1 MKSPAGPGPDLIGA
15 WPQPA
20 SSQSCPPGPTGDDP
34 RPPEEEE
41 KVMTSLPA
49 DPPGVIVGVDTHQDV
64 HVAVALDALG
74 RRLGE
79 LQIAATTSG
88 YGQLV
93 RWVRELGPA
102 ARFGV
107 EGTGSYGAG
116 LHRYLRRHG
125 LAVVEVNRPD
135 RSTRHRRGKS
145 DPIDAEAA
153 ARAVLAGPATGI
165 PKAGDDQVEMV
176 RLLKLTRDSAVKS
189 RTQAINQIK
198 GVLVTAPAELREAL
212 TGLSGTAQLDRCAG
226 AARPDRHWPGR
237 RRRPAHRSRGQP
249 GAGPGSPPPGG
260 WRRPRAAADTFCAQ
274 LVQLQR
280 ARPQMA
286 SGGCLRNPALAM
298 VKRGY
303 RAAARRSWPSAHR
316 SAGERCAV
324 PSTARRRPADR
335 RLGRVHPDVY
345 ACGPGADDLTVRW
358 RAALAYTGNRGA
370 LGYVSGLAA
379 HGVTPAWSCTAGR
392 PSTPTMPTSYGA
404 MGWPCCR
411 SSVASSTSG
420 SCVRRSAAGPS

>member
-1 MKSPAGPGPDLIGA
+1 MTPGGSAGRLVMTFASCAGGRGSSPVGPGGQDCDEAGCGHAPMRSGPGPA
-15 WPQPA
+15 
-20 SSQSCPPGPTGDDP
+20 GDDP

-41 KVMTSLPA
+41 KVMSSLPA

-93 RWVRELGPA
+93 RWVRELDPA

-153 ARAVLAGPATGI
+153 ARAVLAGTATGI

-212 TGLSGTAQLDRCAG
+212 TGLSGTAQLDRCAALRPG
-226 AARPDRHWPGR
+226 PVTTPTAAAKQALRSLAHRAIALAAAVGVVTGPGR
-237 RRRPAHRSRGQP
+237 SAAQRSSWAVPDSPVSASRSSAGAVTSTPLIWLIAWVRDLTAESRVSFSSRTISTWSSPAFGIPVAVPAST
-249 GAGPGSPPPGG
+249 A
-260 WRRPRAAADTFCAQ
+260 RAAASASIGSLLPRRCRVERSGRFTSTT
-274 LVQLQR
+274 
-280 ARPQMA
+280 ARP
-286 SGGCLRNPALAM
+286 
-298 VKRGY
+298 
-303 RAAARRSWPSAHR
+303 W
-316 SAGERCAV
+316 
-324 PSTARRRPADR
+324 RRR
-335 RLGRVHPDVY
+335 
-345 ACGPGADDLTVRW
+345 
-358 RAALAYTGNRGA
+358 
-370 LGYVSGLAA
+370 
-379 HGVTPAWSCTAGR
+379 
-392 PSTPTMPTSYGA
+392 
-404 MGWPCCR
+404 
-411 SSVASSTSG
+411 
-420 SCVRRSAAGPS
+420 

>member
-1 MKSPAGPGPDLIGA
+1 
-15 WPQPA
+15 
-20 SSQSCPPGPTGDDP
+20 
-34 RPPEEEE
+34 
-41 KVMTSLPA
+41 MTSLPA

-93 RWVRELGPA
+93 SWVRELGPA

-135 RSTRHRRGKS
+135 RLTRHRRGKS

-153 ARAVLAGPATGI
+153 AHAVLAGTATGI
-165 PKAGDDQVEMV
+165 PKAGDYQVEMV

-212 TGLSGTAQLDRCAG
+212 TGLSGTAQLDRCAALRPRPVTTPTAAAKQALRSLAHRAIALAAEAAALGTQLDELTTAVAPALRALTGIGPDG
-226 AARPDRHWPGR
+226 AAALLTAAGDNPDRIHSEAGFAALCGTNPI
-237 RRRPAHRSRGQP
+237 PASSGKTTRYRLNRGGNRQANAALHRAVITR
-249 GAGPGSPPPGG
+249 
-260 WRRPRAAADTFCAQ
+260 
-274 LVQLQR
+274 
-280 ARPQMA
+280 
-286 SGGCLRNPALAM
+286 LRHHEPTKAYM
-298 VKRGY
+298 Q
-303 RAAARRSWPSAHR
+303 
-316 SAGERCAV
+316 
-324 PSTARRRPADR
+324 R
-335 RLGRVHPDVY
+335 RLAESKSTKEILRCLKRYLAREVY
-345 ACGPGADDLTVRW
+345 HQLNPTTPSRNRPNDL
-358 RAALAYTGNRGA
+358 
-370 LGYVSGLAA
+370 
-379 HGVTPAWSCTAGR
+379 PA
-392 PSTPTMPTSYGA
+392 
-404 MGWPCCR
+404 
-411 SSVASSTSG
+411 
-420 SCVRRSAAGPS
+420 SA

>member
-93 RWVRELGPA
+93 RWVRELDPA

-135 RSTRHRRGKS
+135 RSTRHRRAS
-145 DPIDAEAA
+145 QPAS
-153 ARAVLAGPATGI
+153 ARI
-165 PKAGDDQVEMV
+165 
-176 RLLKLTRDSAVKS
+176 
-189 RTQAINQIK
+189 
-198 GVLVTAPAELREAL
+198 
-212 TGLSGTAQLDRCAG
+212 GTSLPR
-226 AARPDRHWPGR
+226 PGR
-237 RRRPAHRSRGQP
+237 RG
-249 GAGPGSPPPGG
+249 
-260 WRRPRAAADTFCAQ
+260 CA
-274 LVQLQR
+274 
-280 ARPQMA
+280 P
-286 SGGCLRNPALAM
+286 
-298 VKRGY
+298 
-303 RAAARRSWPSAHR
+303 
-316 SAGERCAV
+316 
-324 PSTARRRPADR
+324 
-335 RLGRVHPDVY
+335 
-345 ACGPGADDLTVRW
+345 
-358 RAALAYTGNRGA
+358 
-370 LGYVSGLAA
+370 
-379 HGVTPAWSCTAGR
+379 
-392 PSTPTMPTSYGA
+392 
-404 MGWPCCR
+404 
-411 SSVASSTSG
+411 
-420 SCVRRSAAGPS
+420 

>member
-145 DPIDAEAA
+145 DPIDAEPRGRIQLAHPSDQLAVAAGRGRDLQLTEAA
-153 ARAVLAGPATGI
+153 AQCIERDRNMHILMGVDTDDDTRWIGGQTGHDLLLLLRRTWVITGRAG
-165 PKAGDDQVEMV
+165 
-176 RLLKLTRDSAVKS
+176 R
-189 RTQAINQIK
+189 
-198 GVLVTAPAELREAL
+198 
-212 TGLSGTAQLDRCAG
+212 TGL
-226 AARPDRHWPGR
+226 
-237 RRRPAHRSRGQP
+237 
-249 GAGPGSPPPGG
+249 
-260 WRRPRAAADTFCAQ
+260 
-274 LVQLQR
+274 
-280 ARPQMA
+280 
-286 SGGCLRNPALAM
+286 
-298 VKRGY
+298 
-303 RAAARRSWPSAHR
+303 
-316 SAGERCAV
+316 
-324 PSTARRRPADR
+324 
-335 RLGRVHPDVY
+335 
-345 ACGPGADDLTVRW
+345 
-358 RAALAYTGNRGA
+358 
-370 LGYVSGLAA
+370 
-379 HGVTPAWSCTAGR
+379 
-392 PSTPTMPTSYGA
+392 
-404 MGWPCCR
+404 
-411 SSVASSTSG
+411 
-420 SCVRRSAAGPS
+420 